1 MALPTHPGAAQI
13 ATAVVEENIRAEPA
27 GVILGRVQPGA
38 TLSVLSRSA
47 DWAEV
52 DLEGWVW
59 ARSLQ
64 LDEREGFDLV
74 VSEGQGENLR
84 MEPQGTILARLDRGT
99 LMKEVG
105 RTPGWIRVRRTVWIW
120 GESLRSAEAAPGSA
134 RADPPVVETP
144 APQPPSEQPL
154 SAVQAPRGG
163 LPILSA
169 PDGDTLARVLGGTD
183 VPVVGREGGWARVR
197 VEGWVWLP
205 GGEPAE
211 APSIEMASISPED
224 VTREPNAHRGRLVT
238 WRLQFISLEHAEAV
252 RTDFYEGEPF
262 LLTRTAEGQGAFIYV
277 AVPRDRVSEV
287 EGLTPLERIDVVG
300 RIRVGSSALT
310 GSPVLDLVEV
320 RRGGS
325 IP

>member
-1 MALPTHPGAAQI
+1 
-13 ATAVVEENIRAEPA
+13 
-27 GVILGRVQPGA
+27 
-38 TLSVLSRSA
+38 
-47 DWAEV
+47 
-52 DLEGWVW
+52 
-59 ARSLQ
+59 
-64 LDEREGFDLV
+64 
-74 VSEGQGENLR
+74 
-84 MEPQGTILARLDRGT
+84 
-99 LMKEVG
+99 
-105 RTPGWIRVRRTVWIW
+105 
-120 GESLRSAEAAPGSA
+120 
-134 RADPPVVETP
+134 
-144 APQPPSEQPL
+144 
-154 SAVQAPRGG
+154 
-163 LPILSA
+163 
-169 PDGDTLARVLGGTD
+169 
-183 VPVVGREGGWARVR
+183 VR